1 MSLHGRFQRLTISV
15 AIGGIADIAGNA
27 AGSTGTRM
35 THERHSANRYSMTPS
50 ASSTNDCE
58 IVTPR
63 DLAVLRLTINSN
75 LVGCSIGRSV
85 VFSPLQS
92 GPHNPRPL
100 HECIQAWPVRKQTT
114 GLYVFAKSKHR
125 YHSVSQSKF
134 SETPAVG
141 IKNWRCKNE
150 QRAAIFRRRLCQR
163 LLIVTRLART
173 RPRQGAARATWRSW
187 ALPPIGGPTTGPRKR

>member
-1 MSLHGRFQRLTISV
+1 MPIALAHVWFEGEERKRRGLAVMSLSE
-15 AIGGIADIAGNA
+15 
-27 AGSTGTRM
+27 

-85 VFSPLQS
+85 VFP
-92 GPHNPRPL
+92 PCNPVHIIRGL

-163 LLIVTRLART
+163 LLIVTRLA
-173 RPRQGAARATWRSW
+173 PAASS
-187 ALPPIGGPTTGPRKR
+187 